1 MYHHLPGGLPQHHL
15 PFRLWTSEILQ
26 SHEDFHLPPPGILTW
41 SGSARDSAYVSVPP
55 PSQGHQPAWCFY
67 REGEPG
73 SLGRGQGHLSSH
85 EFLRTKPS
93 RISPNIMFHQPKLAI
108 TYLTGSLHSTPS
120 WWFKLD
126 NEFPGYDLFSLQ
138 ISARHISPTRFLFPM
153 KSFTKTWKNSACCTP
168 IFTRLLC
175 IYLCREW
182 SCLQAAKVNHVPEA
196 SKELS
201 FEGW

>member
-1 MYHHLPGGLPQHHL
+1 
-15 PFRLWTSEILQ
+15 
-26 SHEDFHLPPPGILTW
+26 
-41 SGSARDSAYVSVPP
+41 
-55 PSQGHQPAWCFY
+55 
-67 REGEPG
+67 
-73 SLGRGQGHLSSH
+73 
-85 EFLRTKPS
+85 
-93 RISPNIMFHQPKLAI
+93 MFHQPKLAI

-126 NEFPGYDLFSLQ
+126 KWIPWVWLIFPTDLGSSHLADPF
-138 ISARHISPTRFLFPM
+138 FLFPM

-182 SCLQAAKVNHVPEA
+182 SCLQAAKVNRVPEA

-201 FEGW
+201 FEGRSQKWTNKHLKWLTYTNINSYKWKWNNDDVWFFWKKSKDTNQQINKLYQLPTGERRIRDDTFR